1 MVFKGELVKIVD
13 NMGVERDG
21 LIVSLKY
28 GYERWGG
35 GTRFSVCQVLTEGR
49 METWKIG
56 GTTGWS
62 YRKNPPQPRR
72 WCPNPMPKII
82 SK

>member
-21 LIVSLKY
+21 LIVSLKL

-72 WCPNPMPKII
+72 WCPNPMPTII